1 MKKKKSIIIILLIII
16 TFVSVYSIFSL
27 IENSSQNNKE
37 TKKNYTVNNE
47 ENNDEDAEE
56 EKISVKVISD
66 FNQLLA
72 LNPSESELLNFIY
85 LRGSSIND
93 KTLNELIIK
102 FINFQYEKLTIHD
115 QMMQNEN
122 IQNELVRKFDK
133 IITEDNLQQLN
144 DLALKNKLMTL
155 YRGGYSLEFNNGK
168 YHININHNFFSQYEH
183 RLSQEIKDFRIIN
196 INLYN
201 PNESINIQWQY
212 IRQNITLTESF
223 LNKYSESKLYPRI
236 YSYYISNIDY
246 ILYGTDY
253 IDIFTEADELRKDVK
268 EAYKNIMLNNS
279 KYYFKETFSTYYNEL
294 INNSFM
300 INDSI
305 ENLRQ
310 ELFQL
315 NIEKYQKQ

>member
-1 MKKKKSIIIILLIII
+1 MKKKKSIIIILLIVIV
-16 TFVSVYSIFSL
+16 FVSFYSIFRL
-27 IENSSQNNKE
+27 IENSSQNDKE
-37 TKKNYTVNNE
+37 TKKSYPANDEENNNE
-47 ENNDEDAEE
+47 EGKE
-56 EKISVKVISD
+56 EKISVKIISD

-93 KTLNELIIK
+93 KTLNELLIK
-102 FINFQYEKLTIHD
+102 FINFQYEKLNVHD
-115 QMMQNEN
+115 QMIQNEN
-122 IQNELVRKFDK
+122 IQNELVKKFDK
-133 IITEDNLQQLN
+133 IITEDNLRQLN

-212 IRQNITLTESF
+212 IRQNINLTESF
-223 LNKYSESKLYPRI
+223 LNKYPDSKLYPRV

-253 IDIFTEADELRKDVK
+253 IDIFTEDDELRKDVK

-279 KYYFKETFSTYYNEL
+279 KYHFKVVFSKYYNEL

-315 NIEKYQKQ
+315 NIEKYQKK